1 MTQNAPFQPCEFLLH
16 NNKRDILM
24 KMIRVLNYYTAVP
37 IGSSIKVKPR
47 NSLRTDYLR
56 VIHEN
61 ACKLIC
67 LVDTG
72 TLKLFLYNF
81 IQLIK
86 MVLRISRVLLV
97 MYILF

>member
-1 MTQNAPFQPCEFLLH
+1 MTQIAPFQSCEFLLH

-47 NSLRTDYLR
+47 NSLRTDYFR

-61 ACKLIC
+61 ACTINMFGRYWYTKAFF
-67 LVDTG
+67 V
-72 TLKLFLYNF
+72 
-81 IQLIK
+81 
-86 MVLRISRVLLV
+86 
-97 MYILF
+97 